1 MDIVKQKHYRKMKR
15 TLLLSKILLLIAA
28 GLVSINVNAYNRSV
42 YRNHH
47 TTINHFLTVGA
58 SAGYSNLIENYN
70 DLSTV
75 GTIGGL
81 AGIGYEM
88 RINEHF
94 YWSLGAELQWVKANA
109 TYELAKQ
116 SMPIIDTQG
125 KPAIMYYQFDPITE
139 YQRIMYVQV
148 PVMVGFYERGFYL
161 GGGIK
166 VGLPVLSG
174 VHQLSSYSTSVTYNE
189 YVGEFGGMPEH
200 GYGKYTLDQEE
211 KLAAQIKVSVA
222 AEIGYDVL
230 SSYRRSNA
238 GVRHGLRIAAVC
250 EYGLNNVVGAQK
262 TSEMFEVSPED
273 ATIVSVKPF
282 YQTHSMTGHSIN
294 NLYAGIKI
302 TWICDFSRTPCDC
315 DE

>member
-1 MDIVKQKHYRKMKR
+1 MKR

-42 YRNHH
+42 YRGHH

-58 SAGYSNLIENYN
+58 SAGYSNLIENYH
-70 DLSTV
+70 DLATV

-94 YWSLGAELQWVKANA
+94 YWSLGAEVQWVKANA
-109 TYELAKQ
+109 TYELARQ
-116 SMPIIDTQG
+116 NMPIIDTQG
-125 KPAIMYYQFDPITE
+125 KPATMYYQFDPLTE

-148 PVMVGFYERGFYL
+148 PVMVGYYHRGFYV
-161 GGGIK
+161 GAGAK

-174 VHQLSSYSTSVTYNE
+174 AHQVGSYTTSVVYNE
-189 YVGEFGGMPEH
+189 YVGEFGGIPEH
-200 GYGKYTLDQEE
+200 GYGKFTLDKEE
-211 KLAAQIKVSVA
+211 KLDAKIKVSLA

-230 SSYRRSNA
+230 SAYRRVNSGA
-238 GVRHGLRIAAVC
+238 RHGLRIAAVC
-250 EYGLNNVVGAQK
+250 EYGLTNIVGVKKVSGSVFNVD
-262 TSEMFEVSPED
+262 PDD
-273 ATIVSVKPF
+273 ATVVSVTP
-282 YQTHSMTGHSIN
+282 YYSTRSISGHFVN
-294 NLYAGIKI
+294 NLYAGVKL
-302 TWICDFSRTPCDC
+302 TWTCDFSRTPCDC